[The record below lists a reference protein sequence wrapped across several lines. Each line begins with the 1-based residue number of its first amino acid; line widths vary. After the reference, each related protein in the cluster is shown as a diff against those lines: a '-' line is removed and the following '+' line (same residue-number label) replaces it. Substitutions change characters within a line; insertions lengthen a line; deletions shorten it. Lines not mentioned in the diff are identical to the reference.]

1 MNKKKILAIG
11 PHPDDIELGCFG
23 SMAKFA
29 KQGDEIH
36 FLILTKGEGGTLGGD
51 RVKEAVK
58 SASLINAN
66 LNIENLPDRYISDG
80 QDTISVLEK
89 YIKEINPR
97 MVFIPTSNDTHQDH
111 RATFYASLVACRSVN
126 EVYAYETPSTSRNF
140 VPNFFVDISDFIDL
154 KVKAVRIHSSQG
166 GKGYMAD
173 RAVRGLAE
181 YRAFDILL
189 NDKYVEGFDIIK
201 LVME

>member
-1 MNKKKILAIG
+1 MKKILAIG

-23 SMAKFA
+23 SMAKFS
-29 KQGDEIH
+29 KQGNEIH

-51 RVKEAVK
+51 RVQEAEQ
-58 SASLINAN
+58 SASLINAK
-66 LNIENLPDRYISDG
+66 LNIENLPDRYISEG
-80 QDTISVLEK
+80 QDTISIIEK
-89 YIKEINPR
+89 YIMEIDPK
-97 MVFIPTSNDTHQDH
+97 MVFIPTGNDTHQDH

-140 VPNFFVDISDFIDL
+140 VPNFFVDISDYIDL
-154 KVKAVRIHSSQG
+154 KVKAVQIHSSQG